1 MKKILFFALS
11 LILLSACGAD
21 KENKVENFGKN
32 FAAYVNASQL
42 DSIKAV
48 YPSANFD
55 AVTPVSADSLT
66 VIENGNGTYRISFSG
81 DTWVDVTVEENGDI
95 KVLESNGI
103 AAFPEEK
110 YEMGKNT
117 GMFNDNPTDVVKAE
131 RLNDSAFFEWLN
143 QKAAKASSNAVSLTP
158 GTISYNFKM
167 DYDAYDDYVR
177 MYQAVEKVTVTN
189 NTSADIKGSEYSVSY
204 VYKTWACCEYEG
216 WVPSSKTVPGVNL
229 APGESKTIT
238 LTSTYDEWGK
248 KPKLENPRVNLK
260 ISQQDAAKFFQPSGA
275 EYQEYLDSKK

>member
-21 KENKVENFGKN
+21 KENKVETFGKN

-55 AVTPVSADSLT
+55 AVIPVSADSLT
-66 VIENGNGTYRISFSG
+66 VTENGNGTYRISFSG

-95 KVLESNGI
+95 KVLESNGF

-131 RLNDSAFFEWLN
+131 RLDDSAFFEWLN
-143 QKAAKASSNAVSLTP
+143 AKMREKAANAIDLKAGKLR
-158 GTISYNFKM
+158 
-167 DYDAYDDYVR
+167 YVPWT
-177 MYQAVEKVTVTN
+177 MAEGG
-189 NTSADIKGSEYSVSY
+189 DG
-204 VYKTWACCEYEG
+204 YKTCTLTNTTDHPISRNDYYLAYTDYWADGTEG
-216 WVPSSKTVPGVNL
+216 DTGTEQCTHPGIDL
-229 APGESKTIT
+229 APGATGQIELKGQCTIDF
-238 LTSTYDEWGK
+238 L
-248 KPKLENPRVNLK
+248 NIRVIYKNDSITK
-260 ISQQDAAKFFQPSGA
+260 YTPSGT
-275 EYQEYLDSKK
+275 EYQEYLDSRK